1 MHALLYLAYGNN
13 LFKASNVILTRG
25 VFMSESI
32 IPSPVGN
39 IRAKDMKFETIK
51 EDWNTY
57 KLEDG
62 STLRVKVVA
71 VKIARGIDP
80 KNDQILYT
88 PEGEPYYN
96 IKYQALIVADIPRE
110 LLKS

>member
-1 MHALLYLAYGNN
+1 M
-13 LFKASNVILTRG
+13 T
-25 VFMSESI
+25 ESMV
-32 IPSPVGN
+32 PSPIGN

-51 EDWNTY
+51 EDWNIY

-62 STLRVKVVA
+62 TTLRVKIVA

-80 KNDQILYT
+80 KTGEILYT

-96 IKYQALIVADIPRE
+96 IKYQTLIVADVPKG
-110 LLKS
+110 LLKP